1 MAEVSFV
8 AFVEDVL
15 DGKSGPWGLKTAE
28 AHSRKDEHDQW
39 QTVSRTFR
47 TVKAAFGTTINFGQF
62 VKGDKVKVVGKEST
76 EVREYQGKK
85 YYDLVVKAESVVPFQ
100 SNREPVGASVA
111 PAADTWSSIPDES
124 PF

>member
-1 MAEVSFV
+1 V

-28 AHSRKDEHDQW
+28 AHSRKDEQGNW

-47 TVKAAFGTTINFGQF
+47 TVKAAYETTINFGGF
-62 VKGDKVKVVGKEST
+62 AKGDKVKVVGREST

-85 YYDLVVKAESVVPFQ
+85 YYDLVVKAESVVPFSASSQ
-100 SNREPVGASVA
+100 PVAAVA
-111 PAADTWSSIPDES
+111 PAADTWATSSEE